1 MLVSNGYSCLIMLMA
16 IIWFLVFGIIR
27 MMVMH
32 GYKWILISSHWDFN
46 HLIWGFAISPL
57 NSSLLVATCSVSG

>member
-1 MLVSNGYSCLIMLMA
+1 
-16 IIWFLVFGIIR
+16 
-27 MMVMH
+27 MVMH

-57 NSSLLVATCSVSG
+57 NSSLIVATCSVSEYFFLPSSVDKKNHIDHTAPSFAVF